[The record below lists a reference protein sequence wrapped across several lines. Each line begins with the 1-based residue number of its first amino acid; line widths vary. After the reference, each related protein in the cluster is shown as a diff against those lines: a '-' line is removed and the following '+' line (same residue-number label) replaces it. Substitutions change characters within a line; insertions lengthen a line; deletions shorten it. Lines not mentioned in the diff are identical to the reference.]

1 MNMKEVEVAMHMNNM
16 KKSNIKELLNQS
28 FSDVY
33 EKDIQR
39 FVELW
44 LLLPASTYIVV
55 MHQQN
60 FGPKIYN
67 LIWLFAPT
75 FVILLFRC
83 LLDKRNNWKFIMKLY
98 LYFIGFF
105 LLVIMVVYLSYK
117 LGLPIAEKWMERMI
131 MFFTT

>member
-1 MNMKEVEVAMHMNNM
+1 MHMNNM
-16 KKSNIKELLNQS
+16 KKNNIKELLNQP

-33 EKDIQR
+33 EKDIQL

-60 FGPKIYN
+60 FGPKLYN

-75 FVILLFRC
+75 FVILSFRYLF
-83 LLDKRNNWKFIMKLY
+83 DKRNNWKFMMKLY
-98 LYFIGFF
+98 LYFFGFF
-105 LLVIMVVYLSYK
+105 LLVIMMVYLSYK
-117 LGLPIAEKWMERMI
+117 LDFSIAEKWMERMI

>member
-1 MNMKEVEVAMHMNNM
+1 MHMNNM
-16 KKSNIKELLNQS
+16 KKNNIKELLNQP

-33 EKDIQR
+33 EKDIQL

-60 FGPKIYN
+60 FGPKLYN

-75 FVILLFRC
+75 FVILSFRYLF
-83 LLDKRNNWKFIMKLY
+83 DKRNNWKFIMKLY
-98 LYFIGFF
+98 LYLIGFF
-105 LLVIMVVYLSYK
+105 LLVIMMVYLSYK
-117 LGLPIAEKWMERMI
+117 LDFPIAEKWMERMI
-131 MFFTT
+131 NFFTT